1 MQSLDVILE
10 REVIEYKVQVI
21 TIIIIMTI
29 DCQLCYHREYRSR
42 RQLSRV
48 YMSTSIRI
56 LFS

>member
-21 TIIIIMTI
+21 TIIIMTI

-42 RQLSRV
+42 RKLSRV